1 MTTTDTNAPPLPPPP
16 KKKNQ
21 KNLSRLPE
29 RAFQTYFS
37 VHVTEKQVG
46 RDA

>member
-1 MTTTDTNAPPLPPPP
+1 MTTTDTNAPPPPP

-37 VHVTEKQVG
+37 VYVTEKQVG

>member
-1 MTTTDTNAPPLPPPP
+1 MTTTDTNAPPPPIFFFFL
-16 KKKNQ
+16 NQ